1 MMFATTNRLAK
12 LGIAVLAGWLVSTQA
27 SAQQPNGYPVTNV
40 NLRAGPGTE
49 YPVLVTVPARSPIAI
64 LGCLPDYGWC
74 DSIFQGNRGWMRSI
88 YLSGW
93 YQGNY
98 YALRDYAPRMG
109 YRTVTF
115 DIEGYWGKNYRNR
128 PFYGERTRWTQP
140 REEGYVQTS
149 AFYNRLS
156 PHGNWTWI
164 QGQYVWVPGGVDRGW
179 RPYTRGRW
187 VYTNRGWTWVSNE
200 PFGWATYHYGRWGF
214 SNRVGWFWVPGN
226 RWAPAWVSWRQGDD
240 HLAWAPL
247 PPSYDEGIN
256 INISIGNA
264 VPDYYWQVVP
274 SRAFLSRDL
283 DRQIVRD
290 RNQYR
295 PIIERTRLIGNTTI
309 VNNTVV
315 NNVVNVNYVEQ
326 QTQERVVER
335 KIAVTDNAKEAGKV
349 EGDAVEVYQP
359 AVAEVSDPKELAPP
373 EPKKIEDLA
382 EESSTKE
389 QGEGQPA
396 TDEMLL
402 PPEIKKAEETAPK
415 AGEGVP
421 AGLPEALPAGK
432 TTSGPPPESDAPPP
446 AAPVAAEDLTPAG
459 PDADSSAPAKPA
471 EGSEALTP
479 SEQTAPAPPPA
490 EGPPPEADEVKPK
503 TAKPKGKGA
512 TPDGLPPMVPMEDA
526 PPPPPGEKAAPPSAS
541 EGSGPPAADGT
552 PPAVDSSPSA
562 PQNSKPEVA
571 KPKSKGQTEDGLPP
585 MVPMDDAPPPP
596 PGASE
601 DAPPPPPAMDEPGGP
616 PAADVPTLKPQ
627 KGKKAKGD
635 AAPPPP
641 AGASED
647 APLPP
652 PAMDEQ
658 GGPPASDVPT
668 LKPQKGKKAK
678 GDDAPP
684 PPPAVDEPAPP
695 PPPPVQEEAVPPP
708 PAAMDDPEPR
718 KGGKEGK
725 PKKAKGNGGE
735 GPPPVMEDMAPPP
748 GAEDMPPPPPLAED
762 PAPKQK
768 QSKAKE
774 DDKPRKE
781 SKAKS
786 PDNRQEQSKAKPD
799 ESMPDME
806 PAAASAARDDT
817 PQEGKQ
823 PDRGEEGGG
832 KKGKD
837 AKKKDKEKKDEGDE

>member
-1 MMFATTNRLAK
+1 MKFVKTTGLAA
-12 LGIAVLAGWLVSTQA
+12 LAVAVLAGWVTPA
-27 SAQQPNGYPVTNV
+27 SAQKPNGYPVTNV
-40 NLRAGPGTE
+40 NLRAGPGTD

-74 DSIFQGNRGWMRSI
+74 DSVFQGNRGWMRSI

-156 PHGNWTWI
+156 PHGSWTWI

-226 RWAPAWVSWRQGDD
+226 RWAPAWVSWRQGGD

-290 RNQYR
+290 RNRYR
-295 PIIERTRLIGNTTI
+295 PLIERTRPIGNTTI

-335 KIAVTDNAKEAGKV
+335 KIAVTDNAKEAGKI

-382 EESSTKE
+382 EESPTKE

-415 AGEGVP
+415 AGEGTP
-421 AGLPEALPAGK
+421 AGLPEALPAGE
-432 TTSGPPPESDAPPP
+432 TTSGPPPESDAPPS
-446 AAPVAAEDLTPAG
+446 ADPVAAEDLTPAG

-471 EGSEALTP
+471 EGSEALTGP
-479 SEQTAPAPPPA
+479 DQAAPPP
-490 EGPPPEADEVKPK
+490 PPVDGSPPVVDQVEPK
-503 TAKPKGKGA
+503 TAKPKGEGA
-512 TPDGLPPMVPMEDA
+512 SPDGLPPMVPMDDA
-526 PPPPPGEKAAPPSAS
+526 PPPPPGEKAAPPPIEEVA
-541 EGSGPPAADGT
+541 PPADDT
-552 PPAVDSSPSA
+552 PPPPTGESSPSLA
-562 PQNSKPEVA
+562 PQKTTPEVA
-571 KPKSKGQTEDGLPP
+571 KPKSNGKAEDGLPP

-601 DAPPPPPAMDEPGGP
+601 DAPLPPPAMDEPGGP
-616 PAADVPTLKPQ
+616 PATDVPTLKQ
-627 KGKKAKGD
+627 
-635 AAPPPP
+635 
-641 AGASED
+641 
-647 APLPP
+647 
-652 PAMDEQ
+652 
-658 GGPPASDVPT
+658 
-668 LKPQKGKKAK
+668 QKGKKAK
-678 GDDAPP
+678 GDDSPP
-684 PPPAVDEPAPP
+684 PPPPVDEPAPP

-708 PAAMDDPEPR
+708 GAMDNPEPTQR

-735 GPPPVMEDMAPPP
+735 GPPPVEEDMAPPP
-748 GAEDMPPPPPLAED
+748 PPGADDMPPPPPLAED

-768 QSKAKE
+768 KQSKAKE

-781 SKAKS
+781 LKAKS
-786 PDNRQEQSKAKPD
+786 ADKPQKQSKAKPD
-799 ESMPDME
+799 ESMPAFE
-806 PAAASAARDDT
+806 PAAATGEPDVDM
-817 PQEGKQ
+817 PQEGKPKKQ
-823 PDRGEEGGG
+823 GKPDRGEEGGG

-837 AKKKDKEKKDEGDE
+837 AKKKDKDKKDKGDS